1 MMEGK
6 KLAALALLWN
16 KNGEVLAVSRKDDH
30 EDFGFPGGKVE
41 PTDATPDVAMVR
53 ELEEETG
60 VVAKKW
66 ERVFERTDDGGYWAI
81 TFLVREW
88 EGEPRPREAGVV
100 RWVPPRRLL
109 EPSCS
114 WVTYN
119 QALFAALGE
128 RPPA

>member
-6 KLAALALLWN
+6 KLAALALLW
-16 KNGEVLAVSRKDDH
+16 KNGEVLAVSRKNNH
-30 EDFGFPGGKVE
+30 EDLGFPGGKVDPGE
-41 PTDATPDVAMVR
+41 TPEQAMVR
-53 ELEEETG
+53 ELREETG
-60 VVAKKW
+60 CIAKSW
-66 ERVFERTDDGGYWAI
+66 ERIFERTDDGGYWAI

-88 EGEPRPREAGVV
+88 EGEPNPREAGAV

-114 WVTYN
+114 WVAYN